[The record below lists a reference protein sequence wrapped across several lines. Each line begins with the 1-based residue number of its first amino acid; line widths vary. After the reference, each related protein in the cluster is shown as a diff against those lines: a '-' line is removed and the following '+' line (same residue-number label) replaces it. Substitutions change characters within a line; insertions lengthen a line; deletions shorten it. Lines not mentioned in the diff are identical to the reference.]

1 MAYTNFDW
9 DREVTV
15 TLTVRDLYYLQHCA
29 DSVLTMGE
37 VSDFTLGYEKLSPTQ
52 YNGIKDALIKAVGV
66 LKESRVNA

>member
-29 DSVLTMGE
+29 DSVLVNNE
-37 VSDFTLGYEKLSPTQ
+37 VHDFLVGYVPLTDSQTEGVTEAMMKLIT
-52 YNGIKDALIKAVGV
+52 V
-66 LKESRVNA
+66 LKETRIND